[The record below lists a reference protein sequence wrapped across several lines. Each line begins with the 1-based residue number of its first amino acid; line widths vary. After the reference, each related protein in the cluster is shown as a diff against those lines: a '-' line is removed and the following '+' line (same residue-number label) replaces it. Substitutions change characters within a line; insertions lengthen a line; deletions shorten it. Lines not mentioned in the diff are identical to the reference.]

1 MSEENKTHEII
12 AEKPKLLGMIT
23 NPTEQF
29 LKIKQNPV
37 IWVPLIIVSLLMMVG
52 AILTALNIDFTSD
65 PKLQESIEVLGID
78 EGLMVQLS
86 AVFAGLGSLFLPGL
100 TALISTVIYLVI
112 AMVIKKPVSFSQL
125 FSMNTYILFI
135 SALSVLVNGL
145 LSFVLTGE
153 STLLFTSLA
162 AIIQTDNL
170 MIESVLS
177 MVEIFTIWGLI
188 LTMIGLQ
195 KVANFSKRV
204 SVIIVGGF
212 YLLSILFSLFSVWIT
227 TLNVL

>member
-1 MSEENKTHEII
+1 MNEENKTHEII
-12 AEKPKLLGMIT
+12 VEKPKLLGMIT

-65 PKLQESIEVLGID
+65 PKLQESIEVLGLD
-78 EGLMVQLS
+78 EGLMIQLS

-227 TLNVL
+227 TLNIL